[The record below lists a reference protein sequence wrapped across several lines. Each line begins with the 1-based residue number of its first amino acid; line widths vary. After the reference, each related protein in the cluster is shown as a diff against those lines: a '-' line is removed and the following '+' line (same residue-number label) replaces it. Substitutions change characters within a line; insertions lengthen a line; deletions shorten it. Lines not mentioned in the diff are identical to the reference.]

1 MSTYPFH
8 TQETAPEAA
17 RALLAAVE
25 NRYGFAPN
33 LAAGLANAPA
43 ALSAYLAVADAFE
56 GTSLTPVERQV
67 VLLATSVENGCPYC
81 VAAHSMIARKMVG
94 APDQVVEAMRCG
106 GAPADPKLTALAD
119 FARTV
124 VRERGHVA
132 DSAAHKAFLA
142 AGYTP
147 AQALEVV
154 VGVTQ
159 KTLSNYANGL
169 LGTPVDA
176 AFADDAWTP
185 A

>member
-8 TQETAPEAA
+8 TQETAPEAV
-17 RALLAAVE
+17 RPVLQAVKGKF
-25 NRYGFAPN
+25 GFVPN
-33 LAAGLANAPA
+33 LIAGLANAPA
-43 ALSAYLAVADAFE
+43 ALGAYLAVADAFE

-67 VLLATSVENGCPYC
+67 VLLATSVDNGCPYC
-81 VAAHSMIARKMVG
+81 VAAHSMIARKMAG
-94 APDQVVEAMRCG
+94 APDPVVDAMRCG
-106 GAPADPKLTALAD
+106 GALADPKLAALAD
-119 FARTV
+119 FARAV

-132 DSAAHKAFLA
+132 DSAEHKAFLA

-159 KTLSNYANGL
+159 KTLSNYANRL

-176 AFADDAWTP
+176 AFADEAWTP